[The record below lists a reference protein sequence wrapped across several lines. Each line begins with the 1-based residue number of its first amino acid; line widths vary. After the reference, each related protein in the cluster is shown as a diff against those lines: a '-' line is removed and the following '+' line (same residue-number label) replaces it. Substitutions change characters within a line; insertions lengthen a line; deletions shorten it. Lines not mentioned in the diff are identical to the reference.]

1 MSTAAARTLSGC
13 WLCHH
18 REPSRGRPFVTG
30 PARQPDANGRSNG
43 TPSPETARGER
54 RGRKEHH
61 HGAGN
66 PHRGA
71 VERGEATQR
80 DACHAEHRHQQQEPG
95 ARKSTPGP
103 RRHVHLGAVSM
114 TPTSQLARAMPAH
127 RVPQHRRCETPELGG
142 GECHLCLGARD
153 GPCEVAGFHRPRG
166 RLSGRFFYPFPYRR
180 QDLGRAAQCLSSSPR
195 RFREVAFIRQN
206 RAQTVRDWQRRLA
219 QRLCPSQRQ
228 CRPICR
234 QNGAGRKTG
243 LAPQFGRSWR
253 RCPSALG
260 WRRRRRR
267 GAHRWACSCS
277 GSSRAQHRRRFADRG
292 GQRLEPGQGCTEP
305 RSEVDAEVCRSPCG
319 AVPCFS
325 SARAG
330 PATEGE
336 EVVPGVTARAAA
348 TCPTAAPRTAAIC
361 RSMAAAEIC
370 TTSIGPAA
378 AGEPR
383 TSWGGAAT
391 TTCAAASAV
400 GSGRGGEAP
409 IGASDMITTGPSI
422 ADCSAMLNAR

>member
-1 MSTAAARTLSGC
+1 
-13 WLCHH
+13 
-18 REPSRGRPFVTG
+18 
-30 PARQPDANGRSNG
+30 
-43 TPSPETARGER
+43 
-54 RGRKEHH
+54 
-61 HGAGN
+61 
-66 PHRGA
+66 
-71 VERGEATQR
+71 
-80 DACHAEHRHQQQEPG
+80 
-95 ARKSTPGP
+95 
-103 RRHVHLGAVSM
+103 
-114 TPTSQLARAMPAH
+114 MPAH
-127 RVPQHRRCETPELGG
+127 RVLQHRRCETPELGG

-180 QDLGRAAQCLSSSPR
+180 QDLGRAAQCVPGSPR

-253 RCPSALG
+253 RYPSALG

-305 RSEVDAEVCRSPCG
+305 KIGGGRGSLPITLRGSSLLLLRQSRTGNGGRGGRSGRHRQGRRHLPDRRAENRCHLPQH
-319 AVPCFS
+319 
-325 SARAG
+325 
-330 PATEGE
+330 
-336 EVVPGVTARAAA
+336 
-348 TCPTAAPRTAAIC
+348 
-361 RSMAAAEIC
+361 
-370 TTSIGPAA
+370 
-378 AGEPR
+378 
-383 TSWGGAAT
+383 
-391 TTCAAASAV
+391 
-400 GSGRGGEAP
+400 GSGRNLYDFDRTRCCR
-409 IGASDMITTGPSI
+409 GAQNELGKRGHHALRRSVGSRRR
-422 ADCSAMLNAR
+422 SRR